1 MVGPDTVLQHI
12 LNSKKAIYHLNSN
25 NMLQASSQ
33 NISSLSISLSE
44 KENGETPL
52 KCRKDSVPKHM
63 GADMSKTPSSL
74 TQQFT
79 GEALIIILVGSV

>member
-1 MVGPDTVLQHI
+1 MSQI
-12 LNSKKAIYHLNSN
+12 AKLNKTMRSVNSN

-33 NISSLSISLSE
+33 DISSLSISLSE

-63 GADMSKTPSSL
+63 SADMSKTPSSL